1 MKIIGLGVDI
11 IENKRIKSLI
21 RNKKFISR
29 IFSKK
34 EILISKNINNK
45 TNFFAKRFVAKEA
58 LSKAIGIGFR
68 DKLNFKDISILND
81 KNGKPYYDLT
91 SKLRKIIFK
100 YLKINKFKVYL
111 SLSDEKNYSIAFS
124 IIQK

>member
-21 RNKKFISR
+21 RNKKFIHR
-29 IFSKK
+29 IYSKK
-34 EILISKNINNK
+34 EILISNTINNK
-45 TNFFAKRFVAKEA
+45 TSFFAKRFVAKEA
-58 LSKAIGIGFR
+58 FSKAIGIGFR

-91 SKLRKIIFK
+91 AKLRKIIFK

>member
-34 EILISKNINNK
+34 EILISKTINNK

-58 LSKAIGIGFR
+58 FSKAIGIGFR

-91 SKLRKIIFK
+91 AKLRKIIFK